1 MKKKTGKSGRY
12 FWALIILAAAALLLG
27 FYQEQLVMAKA
38 PEQEDIRKFI
48 SFAPDVSA
56 EMYDSDYWAEKYGKS
71 GKLILNEQE
80 IRQLQDAVYHSD
92 QQLLHNIWEE
102 GYPEKNNM
110 SYGICVK
117 RTGVMELPEDG
128 SPEGSYI
135 DENQLTAVRI
145 NTPVLVDDCS
155 ADAGYYHI
163 LMYDYEGWV
172 PADCIALCSGRE
184 EWLDAQEMEN
194 QLVITAPR
202 LSLEITGELLTM
214 GTRLRLLTAEESEET
229 EEPGST
235 WGCYTV
241 QLPIRQEDGSYGVK
255 NVQIP
260 YSDYVHAGYLPFTTR
275 NLLKQMFRFL
285 GNSYGWGGMYDSV
298 DCSALVQEVMA
309 CFGLD
314 FPRDA
319 QNQILVPGERI
330 EFDDTMTEKERKKLL
345 DTLPPGTLLYFPGH
359 IMFYLGKEEGQY
371 YVLSALSSA
380 CMPEENF
387 PETDEPLN
395 IRRVIINTLEL
406 RRKNGNSW
414 LDELT
419 EGLRL

>member
-1 MKKKTGKSGRY
+1 
-12 FWALIILAAAALLLG
+12 
-27 FYQEQLVMAKA
+27 
-38 PEQEDIRKFI
+38 
-48 SFAPDVSA
+48 
-56 EMYDSDYWAEKYGKS
+56 
-71 GKLILNEQE
+71 
-80 IRQLQDAVYHSD
+80 
-92 QQLLHNIWEE
+92 
-102 GYPEKNNM
+102 
-110 SYGICVK
+110 
-117 RTGVMELPEDG
+117 
-128 SPEGSYI
+128 
-135 DENQLTAVRI
+135 
-145 NTPVLVDDCS
+145 
-155 ADAGYYHI
+155 
-163 LMYDYEGWV
+163 
-172 PADCIALCSGRE
+172 
-184 EWLDAQEMEN
+184 
-194 QLVITAPR
+194 
-202 LSLEITGELLTM
+202 
-214 GTRLRLLTAEESEET
+214 
-229 EEPGST
+229 
-235 WGCYTV
+235 
-241 QLPIRQEDGSYGVK
+241 
-255 NVQIP
+255 
-260 YSDYVHAGYLPFTTR
+260 
-275 NLLKQMFRFL
+275 
-285 GNSYGWGGMYDSV
+285 MYDSV